1 MATALAGSLEQG
13 AWVYLNYLWEK
24 REQLVVLHP
33 WAEAAWQELSPT
45 VK

>member
-1 MATALAGSLEQG
+1 MATALAGWLEQG
-13 AWVYLNYLWEK
+13 AWVYLNYLWEN

-33 WAEAAWQELSPT
+33 WAEAAWQEWSPT